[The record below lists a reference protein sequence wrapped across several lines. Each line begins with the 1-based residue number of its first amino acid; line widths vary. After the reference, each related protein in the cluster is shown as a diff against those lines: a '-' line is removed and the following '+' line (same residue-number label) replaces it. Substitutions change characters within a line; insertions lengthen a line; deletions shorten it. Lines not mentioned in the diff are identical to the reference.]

1 MVGSALYNDSG
12 LTCASNMLSPG
23 REVHAEWPGTLL
35 AYRVRCYAGEGV
47 LKASCA

>member
-1 MVGSALYNDSG
+1 
-12 LTCASNMLSPG
+12 MLPPG
-23 REVHAEWPGTLL
+23 REVQAERLGTLS